1 MPLVTVEQLWVYPV
15 KSLTGIPLTS
25 ATLLPTGLAGDREW
39 MLVDADGVFLSQRKL
54 PRMATIRT
62 ELRDGGIVLSSQGN
76 GEIFIDRP
84 DGETRPVKIW
94 KSTCDGV
101 VADSSAS
108 EWLQQAL
115 ATEVPVQLVYFDKR
129 NSSRPTD
136 PQRFGPYHTY
146 FSDGAPYLAA
156 NLASLQAL
164 NQHLL
169 MAQTTPVDIQRF
181 RPNLVLSGLPPFAEH
196 QYSYLRPIQG
206 DAVLGLKDP
215 CQRCSVITVD
225 QSTGIASPTQH
236 PFAALA
242 ELNSMPNKPKAP
254 AFGVNT
260 VLMAGEGWEIRCG
273 DQWQASTV

>member
-1 MPLVTVEQLWVYPV
+1 MPLVTIEQLWIYPV

-39 MLVDADGVFLSQRKL
+39 MLVDADGLFLSQRKL

-62 ELRDGGIVLSSQGN
+62 ELRDGGLVLSSQGH
-76 GEIFIDRP
+76 GEIFIAHP
-84 DGETRPVKIW
+84 DGETRTVKIW
-94 KSTCDGV
+94 KSTCHAF
-101 VADSSAS
+101 VANSEAT

-115 ATEVPVQLVYFDKR
+115 ATDMPIQLVYFDR
-129 NSSRPTD
+129 RSSRPTD

-146 FSDGAPYLAA
+146 FSDGAPYLCA

-169 MAQTTPVDIQRF
+169 MTQTTPVDIQRF
-181 RPNLVLSGLPPFAEH
+181 RPNLVVSGLPPFAEH
-196 QYSYLRPIQG
+196 NYSYLRSTDG
-206 DAVLGLKDP
+206 DAELALKDP

-242 ELNSMPNKPKAP
+242 ELNSMPDKSKAP

-260 VLMAGEGWEIRCG
+260 VLTAGEGKEIRCG
-273 DQWQASTV
+273 EQWQASVV